1 MPNKN
6 SKEVCQQKS
15 LVFWPLQMFQEATLL
30 SMLEKATE
38 RDVLFQ

>member
-1 MPNKN
+1 
-6 SKEVCQQKS
+6 
-15 LVFWPLQMFQEATLL
+15 MFQEATLL